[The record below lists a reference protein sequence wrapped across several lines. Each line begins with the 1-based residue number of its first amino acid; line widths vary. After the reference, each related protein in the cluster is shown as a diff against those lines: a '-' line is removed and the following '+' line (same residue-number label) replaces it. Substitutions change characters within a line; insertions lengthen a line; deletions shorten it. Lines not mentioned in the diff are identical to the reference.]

1 MGTNLQGYHLLWPDL
16 PTFSQLQFT
25 ARVGLEASGKRLA
38 RVSMTTL
45 HQKSAS
51 LLQAPLAAFRYLN
64 TAEAQ
69 VGTETLTSKAEADA
83 VKAGKAFRPV
93 SLQVL
98 GRYPV
103 LAADLP
109 IAYRVT
115 EARGAGDP
123 ITD

>member
-1 MGTNLQGYHLLWPDL
+1 MELIPRSAQ
-16 PTFSQLQFT
+16 QLSSYIKALGRQ
-25 ARVGLEASGKRLA
+25 RRHRLGQ
-38 RVSMTTL
+38 RLT
-45 HQKSAS
+45 
-51 LLQAPLAAFRYLN
+51 
-64 TAEAQ
+64 
-69 VGTETLTSKAEADA
+69 TSKAEADA

-93 SLQVL
+93 SLPVL

-103 LAADLP
+103 LAADFP